1 MVLLLPVT
9 DISAGIVTVLD
20 RHLNIALRIE
30 SVSFAGEERVYSKTH
45 DYERIVSR
53 LFREHHV
60 SALQS
65 IGCSLR
71 HQLDLVQ
78 ILQHDLYMS

>member
-1 MVLLLPVT
+1 MVLLFPVT
-9 DISAGIVTVLD
+9 DISTGIVTVLD
-20 RHLNIALRIE
+20 RHLNITLPTNA
-30 SVSFAGEERVYSKTH
+30 VSFAGEERVYSKTY
-45 DYERIVSR
+45 DDERIVSR
-53 LFREHHV
+53 FFREHHV

-65 IGCSLR
+65 IGCGLR